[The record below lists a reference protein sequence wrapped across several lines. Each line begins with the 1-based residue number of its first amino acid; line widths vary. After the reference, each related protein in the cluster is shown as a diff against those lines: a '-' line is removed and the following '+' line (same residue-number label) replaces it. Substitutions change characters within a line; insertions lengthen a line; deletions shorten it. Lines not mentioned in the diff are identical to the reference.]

1 MVVVRWDCAWDGGVL
16 QLASDGNLEDSNKYI
31 QLIMDSLAA
40 DESDSAMELKA
51 KKSGVQRL
59 RRVRG
64 HRRAGDPIQPP

>member
-1 MVVVRWDCAWDGGVL
+1 M

-51 KKSGVQRL
+51 KTIAALSTWQRTCCQRWGTVTVEPV
-59 RRVRG
+59 RRG
-64 HRRAGDPIQPP
+64 SL